1 MYAVTFTDALRN
13 ALKNYA
19 NFSGRARRSEYWYL
33 VLFLLLIS
41 LLGVVPEL
49 IPLVGLFWLA
59 AMIPLMACAVRR
71 LHDTGRSGMYLL
83 LALLPVA
90 GPIVL
95 LCWYGQDGQPGAN
108 LYGPNPKFVQAP
120 PPANPVPPAAR
131 LCIQCLSGPLQRQV
145 YPAES
150 RLVFGRNP
158 GCNVRMP
165 DGTPGL
171 SAMHCALH
179 VTRDGAMLEDLNST
193 HGTFFA
199 DGRRLP
205 PNYPEPI
212 AIGTRFYLGS
222 PQLMFRLVRQ

>member
-1 MYAVTFTDALRN
+1 MTFTDALRN

-95 LCWYGQDGQPGAN
+95 LCWYGQDGQPG
-108 LYGPNPKFVQAP
+108 G
-120 PPANPVPPAAR
+120 
-131 LCIQCLSGPLQRQV
+131 
-145 YPAES
+145 
-150 RLVFGRNP
+150 
-158 GCNVRMP
+158 
-165 DGTPGL
+165 
-171 SAMHCALH
+171 
-179 VTRDGAMLEDLNST
+179 
-193 HGTFFA
+193 
-199 DGRRLP
+199 
-205 PNYPEPI
+205 
-212 AIGTRFYLGS
+212 
-222 PQLMFRLVRQ
+222 